1 MRIQRNIIAVNRMDY
16 AFCDYNTKHVWG
28 EQLSKGRMPVMT
40 YAGFGSEV
48 RNNNGSFKWFDFDYI
63 ICDEM

>member
-1 MRIQRNIIAVNRMDY
+1 
-16 AFCDYNTKHVWG
+16 
-28 EQLSKGRMPVMT
+28 MPVMT